1 MSSEF
6 TVKAKAKWDS
16 IPHHIQEQ
24 LLSNVWCTHCS
35 DMTTIT
41 DFQGRVERGD
51 LILTGNCATCG
62 GKVARLIE
70 SE

>member
-6 TVKAKAKWDS
+6 TVKAEAKWDS

-24 LLSNVWCTHCS
+24 LLRNVWCTHCS

-70 SE
+70 GE